1 VTPKEFSSFVMALRT
16 YYSKE
21 NILPNEQAIKLW
33 YEELKDIPSFVA
45 DAALR
50 KWVAT
55 NKWSPTIAEIRA
67 TATEIQT
74 GDDITWG
81 ESWRKLKD
89 AVRRFG
95 IDREQE
101 ALASFDPITRKVVQ
115 YFGYREFC
123 ISSTDEE
130 MAQRAHFQRIFET
143 VSQREKTDNS
153 LPPELRE
160 AIGMIQQNNGQNR
173 IGSGLTQI
181 KGIIGDFKTEV

>member
-1 VTPKEFSSFVMALRT
+1 MTPKEFSSFVMALRT

-74 GDDITWG
+74 GDDID
-81 ESWRKLKD
+81 RK
-89 AVRRFG
+89 
-95 IDREQE
+95 
-101 ALASFDPITRKVVQ
+101 SVV
-115 YFGYREFC
+115 
-123 ISSTDEE
+123 
-130 MAQRAHFQRIFET
+130 
-143 VSQREKTDNS
+143 
-153 LPPELRE
+153 
-160 AIGMIQQNNGQNR
+160 
-173 IGSGLTQI
+173 
-181 KGIIGDFKTEV
+181 